1 MQPKPLTHSSAEDV
15 KKTVLAHLELID
27 RLAAKKFPD
36 TSLAEEASMY
46 VLEKLE
52 QDNWQRVRKFEDK
65 AKFST
70 FLAVLAK
77 RLLEDFSRKKFG
89 RARPPAW
96 VKRLG
101 GLWMEVFRRLCME
114 RLSLPDT
121 VATLRSEAPTRSSS
135 EIEEVA
141 HTILLKI
148 STCGDQ
154 RGRETL
160 VENENFDH
168 PDHFES
174 HSKASIEDV
183 LQERDERLLL
193 DAISREFLEENKD
206 GTSLH
211 VGVKRLQQIG
221 IILNPEERLLLRLRF
236 SEGMTFAATG
246 RLLGMSEQQTRRKIK
261 DLLVMLRDK
270 FTLAGVDDILQGILS

>member
-1 MQPKPLTHSSAEDV
+1 MQPKPLTHSSVEDV
-15 KKTVLAHLELID
+15 KKAVLAHLELID
-27 RLAAKKFPD
+27 RLAAKKYLD
-36 TSLAEEASMY
+36 TSLAGEASMY

-70 FLAVLAK
+70 FLAVLTR

-101 GLWMEVFRRLCME
+101 GLWLEVFRRLCME

-121 VATLRSEAPTRSSS
+121 VTTLRSEIPARSSG

-148 STCGDQ
+148 STCGEQ

-160 VENENFDH
+160 IENEDFDH
-168 PDHFES
+168 PNHLEDHC
-174 HSKASIEDV
+174 KASIEDV

-193 DAISREFLEENKD
+193 DAISREFLTEND
-206 GTSLH
+206 EVTSLH
-211 VGVKRLQQIG
+211 AGIKRLQQIG
-221 IILNPEERLLLRLRF
+221 ITLNHEERLMLRLRF

-246 RLLGMSEQQTRRKIK
+246 QLLGMSEEQTRRKVK
-261 DLLVMLRDK
+261 ALLTMLRDK
-270 FTLAGVDDILQGILS
+270 FTLAGMDDILQDILS